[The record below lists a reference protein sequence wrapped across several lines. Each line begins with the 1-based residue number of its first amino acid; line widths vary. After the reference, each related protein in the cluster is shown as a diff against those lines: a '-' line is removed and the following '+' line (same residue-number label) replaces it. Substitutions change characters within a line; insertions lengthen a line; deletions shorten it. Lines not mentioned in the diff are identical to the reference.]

1 MSDVVPADIARAYPA
16 FWQAARAGRLEL
28 QCCAH
33 CRRFRYFPAPL
44 CPQCLSTEYEWQPVS
59 GEGLLYA
66 FTTVHRAPNAAMA
79 KEIPYTIAFVDLAE
93 GPRVMARLDHIPPE
107 GPVIGTPVT
116 FDGVGDGSVGPWLC
130 FRCNTA
136 DG

>member
-1 MSDVVPADIARAYPA
+1 MSDVGPADIALDYPA

-28 QCCAH
+28 QRCAN

-44 CPQCLSTEYEWQPVS
+44 CPQCLSTEYEWQTVS

-66 FTTVHRAPNAAMA
+66 FTTVHRAPKTAMA

-116 FDGVGDGSVGPWLC
+116 FDGVGNGSAGPWLR

-136 DG
+136 DD